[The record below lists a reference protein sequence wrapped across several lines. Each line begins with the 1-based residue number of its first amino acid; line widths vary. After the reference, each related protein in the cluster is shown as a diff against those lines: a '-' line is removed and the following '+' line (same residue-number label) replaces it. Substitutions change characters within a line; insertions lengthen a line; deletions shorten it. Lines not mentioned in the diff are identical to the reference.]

1 MGKPEFTFRYRIRNW
16 PEYNRALVRRG
27 ELTLWFDERAVAA
40 WRDTARSN
48 EPGRPKVY
56 ANAAIEC
63 ALILKSVFHLSLR
76 ATQGFLESVV
86 TLMGLELPVPDY
98 STMSRRQAGLEVSLP
113 SAARSGARHVVVDS
127 TGLKVYGA
135 GEWHA
140 GKYRRAG
147 RRVWRKLHLGVDDAT
162 REIVAADITES
173 RVHDSRGLPTLLAR
187 IPGTIAQVSGDRGY
201 DTRAAYEA
209 VLARG
214 AVATIV
220 PRRNARMMSEGSD
233 SPRWRMARDA
243 TLRAIQVQ
251 GRYGW
256 RRSSGCTRQSL
267 AENAVFRFKA
277 VFGGKLWARTFDN
290 QRVEATIK
298 CAALN
303 QMTAL
308 GMPHTVR
315 TL

>member
-1 MGKPEFTFRYRIRNW
+1 MGKPEFTFRYKVRDW

-27 ELTLWFDERAVAA
+27 QLTLWFDESAVGA
-40 WRDTARSN
+40 WRDMTRSN

-56 ANAAIEC
+56 TDAAIEC

-86 TLMGLELPVPDY
+86 TLMRLELPVPDY
-98 STMSRRQAGLEVSLP
+98 STMSRRQAGLAVSLP
-113 SAARSGARHVVVDS
+113 PASRSPTRHVVVDS

-147 RRVWRKLHLGVDDAT
+147 RRVWRKLHLGVDETT
-162 REIVAADITES
+162 REIHAADVTES
-173 RVHDSRGLPTLLAR
+173 SVHDSRRLPTLLSQ
-187 IPGTIAQVSGDRGY
+187 IPGTIAQVSGGRGY

-209 VLARG
+209 VLACG

-220 PRRNARMMSEGSD
+220 PRRNARRNEGTD
-233 SPRWRMARDA
+233 PPAWRVARDA
-243 TLRAIQVQ
+243 TLRAIEAK

-256 RRSSGCTRQSL
+256 RTSSGCTRQSL
-267 AENAVFRFKA
+267 VENAMFRFKA
-277 VFGGKLWARTFDN
+277 VFGGKLWARTIEN
-290 QRVEATIK
+290 QRVEAAIK
-298 CAALN
+298 CATLN
-303 QMTAL
+303 QMTVL
-308 GMPHTVR
+308 GMPDTVR
-315 TL
+315 VF

>member
-1 MGKPEFTFRYRIRNW
+1 MGKPEFTFRYKIRNW
-16 PEYNRALVRRG
+16 SEYNRALVRRG
-27 ELTLWFDERAVAA
+27 RLTLWFDESAMAA
-40 WRDTARSN
+40 WRDTTCSN

-56 ANAAIEC
+56 TDAAIEC

-76 ATQGFLESVV
+76 ATQGFLGSVV
-86 TLMGLELPVPDY
+86 TLMRLELPVPDC
-98 STMSRRQAGLEVSLP
+98 STMSRRQAALAVSLP
-113 SAARSGARHVVVDS
+113 PASRLPARHVVVDS

-147 RRVWRKLHLGVDDAT
+147 RRIWRKLHLGVDETT
-162 REIVAADITES
+162 REILAADVTES
-173 RVHDSRGLPTLLAR
+173 SVHDSRRLPTLLSQ

-209 VLARG
+209 VLACG

-220 PRRNARMMSEGSD
+220 PRRNARRHEGTD
-233 SPRWRMARDA
+233 PPTWRVARDA
-243 TLRAIQVQ
+243 TLRAIEVE

-256 RRSSGCTRQSL
+256 RTSSGCTRQSL
-267 AENAVFRFKA
+267 AENAMFRFKA
-277 VFGGKLWARTFDN
+277 LFGGKLWSRTVEN
-290 QRVEATIK
+290 QRVEAAIK

-303 QMTAL
+303 QMTVL
-308 GMPHTVR
+308 GMPDTVR
-315 TL
+315 VF

>member
-1 MGKPEFTFRYRIRNW
+1 MGKPEFTFRYKVRNW

-27 ELTLWFDERAVAA
+27 HLTLWFDEGAVVA
-40 WRDTARSN
+40 WRDTTRSN

-76 ATQGFLESVV
+76 STQGFLASVV
-86 TLMGLELPVPDY
+86 TLMRLELRVPDY
-98 STMSRRQAGLEVSLP
+98 STMSRRQAGLTVCLSP
-113 SAARSGARHVVVDS
+113 ASRSGVRHVVVDS

-140 GKYRRAG
+140 GKYQHTG
-147 RRVWRKLHLGVDDAT
+147 RRVWRKLHLGVDETT
-162 REIVAADITES
+162 REILAADVTES
-173 RVHDSRGLPTLLAR
+173 RVHDSRRLPTLLSQ
-187 IPGTIAQVSGDRGY
+187 IPGAIAQVSGDRGY
-201 DTRAAYEA
+201 DTRAAYET
-209 VLARG
+209 VLTYG

-220 PRRNARMMSEGSD
+220 PRRNARMSEGTD
-233 SPRWRMARDA
+233 PPPWRVARDA
-243 TLRAIQVQ
+243 TLRRIEVH

-267 AENAVFRFKA
+267 AENAMFRFKA
-277 VFGGKLWARTFDN
+277 VFGGKLWARTLDN
-290 QRVEATIK
+290 QRVESAIK
-298 CAALN
+298 CAGLN
-303 QMTAL
+303 RMTEL

-315 TL
+315 ML